1 MRQFKDKKVFIT
13 GGSSGIGK
21 STAALLARNG
31 AHVVIG
37 ARNER
42 RLETALGQIESVADS
57 SDQILDK
64 VVVDI
69 ADKASVAA
77 ARDAVLARLGG
88 LDVLIN
94 NAGVAQP
101 GHVQELPD
109 DVFESMMRINYF
121 GTVNVTRAFL
131 PTLVAQGSGHVC
143 NVSSLLGFM
152 GVFGYTAYAASKFAV
167 VGFSDCLRQEL
178 KPHGVG
184 VSVVY
189 PADVD
194 TPQLAEEN
202 RFKPAETKAVSG
214 NVKIMHPDAV
224 AEALLKGISSGRYN
238 IVPGFGSKF
247 THFMYRHFPWAVLRT
262 IDGDVKKSKRA
273 QARANGA

>member
-1 MRQFKDKKVFIT
+1 MRYFKDKKVFIT

-31 AHVVIG
+31 ANVIIG
-37 ARNER
+37 ARNEAK
-42 RLETALGQIESVADS
+42 LETALGQIEAVADS
-57 SDQILDK
+57 AEQITDK
-64 VVVDI
+64 VVIDI
-69 ADKASVAA
+69 ADKASVSA
-77 ARDAVLARLGG
+77 ARDAVLERLGG

-94 NAGVAQP
+94 NAGIAQP
-101 GHVQELPD
+101 GYVQELSD
-109 DVFESMMRINYF
+109 DVFEQQMRVNYF

-131 PTLVAQGSGHVC
+131 PTFVEQHSGHIC

-178 KPHGVG
+178 LPHGVG

-202 RFKPAETKAVSG
+202 QYKPAETKAVSG
-214 NVKIMHPDAV
+214 NVKVMHPDAV
-224 AEALLKGISSGRYN
+224 AEAMLKGIASGRYN

-247 THFMYRHFPWAVLRT
+247 THFMYRHFPWMVRAT
-262 IDGDVKKSKRA
+262 IDGDVKKATRA
-273 QARANGA
+273 RNGNGA